1 MESGHVRHLRLLKM
15 EGERHRNICSLA
27 KNTRQ
32 FAFESHQKD
41 VESWTFQKIQFE
53 PD

>member
-15 EGERHRNICSLA
+15 EGERHRDFVSLA
-27 KNTRQ
+27 KDPRQ
-32 FAFESHQKD
+32 SAFESDQKD
-41 VESWTFQKIQFE
+41 VESWTLQKIQFE